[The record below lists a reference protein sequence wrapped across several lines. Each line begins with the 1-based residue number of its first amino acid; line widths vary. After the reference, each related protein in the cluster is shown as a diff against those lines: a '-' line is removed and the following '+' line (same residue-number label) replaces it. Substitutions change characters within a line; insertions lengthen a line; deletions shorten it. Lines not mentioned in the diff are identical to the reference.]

1 MTKVV
6 SINLAYDLECG
17 RSLCLLHVLT
27 APLQNVLNVHLLAL
41 SKDDNSGQL
50 LLILEKSRVS

>member
-1 MTKVV
+1 MPKVV
-6 SINLAYDLECG
+6 PINLADNLEGG
-17 RSLCLLHVLT
+17 RSLGLLHVLA
-27 APLQNVLNVHLLAL
+27 APLQNILNVDLLAL